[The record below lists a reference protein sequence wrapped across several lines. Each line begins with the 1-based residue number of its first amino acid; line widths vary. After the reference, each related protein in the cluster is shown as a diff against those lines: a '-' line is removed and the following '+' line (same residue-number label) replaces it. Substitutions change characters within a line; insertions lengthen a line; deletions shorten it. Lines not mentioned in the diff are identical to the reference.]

1 MYFINNGETDSN
13 SNLKIFNLLDNKF
26 ELIPNLQIKSL
37 FPNII
42 LQNLIEFF
50 NLIHLEF
57 KVFFGMMYSKTTK
70 SIQVSPQSYGL
81 FRRMQSPRIL
91 KYNFKLQPHTIFV
104 VWNFNIKFSFMK
116 FISSKCIYV
125 LLFVHYFVC
134 LLDVCV
140 IA

>member
-1 MYFINNGETDSN
+1 MRLINDIANIMTLHVM
-13 SNLKIFNLLDNKF
+13 LKIFNKIIIDHAINM
-26 ELIPNLQIKSL
+26 SL
-37 FPNII
+37 FIHHYCNYT
-42 LQNLIEFF
+42 QNLIEFF

>member
-1 MYFINNGETDSN
+1 MYFVNNGETDSN